1 MNIIWLTCWVIFPI
15 LANKNYVYFVGYGH
29 NWSKKREEEKNKLGY
44 LLRQAYLPSDRT
56 LPYECPLY
64 RGQIHPVLKQ

>member
-1 MNIIWLTCWVIFPI
+1 MVPTEV
-15 LANKNYVYFVGYGH
+15 K
-29 NWSKKREEEKNKLGY
+29 KKREEEKFKLGY

-56 LPYECPLY
+56 LPYDCPLN